1 MTLPCLCMD
10 RGLSALQGGLVTQGQ
25 QYQRIDALVDFTLFF
40 SECRF
45 GGSQILTYY
54 VVSSVLEVI

>member
-1 MTLPCLCMD
+1 MD

-40 SECRF
+40 SDVDLVDHK
-45 GGSQILTYY
+45 S
-54 VVSSVLEVI
+54 